1 LLVPLTALWL
11 LLYRRRALL
20 PFLAAVA
27 VAVLAVAW
35 VNTLY
40 GHALPPYNRMARL
53 QLATMGSGLLGNLV
67 SPSRGLPFFTPWV
80 VFAAAGA
87 WKAFRDGALHPLFK
101 LLAVA
106 FVAHYAVVA
115 CFPQWW
121 GGWCYGPRLLYEATP
136 ALTLLLIPVLPSL
149 SRDRSRGG
157 KLRQAAFIAT
167 VGYSLVV
174 ALLGIT
180 RGAGGWNARPANVDL
195 HPERLWDFSDPQ
207 MLRPLRRE

>member
-1 LLVPLTALWL
+1 
-11 LLYRRRALL
+11 
-20 PFLAAVA
+20 
-27 VAVLAVAW
+27 
-35 VNTLY
+35 
-40 GHALPPYNRMARL
+40 
-53 QLATMGSGLLGNLV
+53 
-67 SPSRGLPFFTPWV
+67 
-80 VFAAAGA
+80 
-87 WKAFRDGALHPLFK
+87 
-101 LLAVA
+101 
-106 FVAHYAVVA
+106 
-115 CFPQWW
+115 
-121 GGWCYGPRLLYEATP
+121 LLYEATP